1 MSLMLTDEE
10 QLLQESVRGYLDA
23 KVAPLV
29 SEHEK
34 AHTFPWQA
42 LPELYRFGYVRGM
55 ARADDGGDEI
65 SAMAGAILMEE
76 AGRVWNSLR
85 TTLNIQSMVAKLL
98 SLKGT
103 PEQKER
109 FLFPLMEG
117 GRFGFFALT
126 EPDAGSDA
134 QSLITTARP
143 DGDDYVIRGN
153 KIYITNALA
162 CDFGIVIARVPDHG
176 PTAFLVDKVE
186 SPYTVADIPH
196 MPNNSATS
204 CEMGFDDVRVP
215 AGNVLGDLGGGFAL
229 GMNAV
234 NAGRL
239 NMSMGA
245 VGIMQACLEASIA
258 YSTQRHQFGK
268 PIAAFQLVQQMVVE
282 IATLTETGRLLG
294 YKAARALDSGQSG
307 RFECSMAKYHC
318 GESVNRAASL
328 AIQVHGG
335 AGLMEEFPVERYF
348 RDAREISIPEGT
360 SQMQILQMG
369 KQLLGVSAI
378 R

>member
-1 MSLMLTDEE
+1 
-10 QLLQESVRGYLDA
+10 
-23 KVAPLV
+23 
-29 SEHEK
+29 
-34 AHTFPWQA
+34 
-42 LPELYRFGYVRGM
+42 
-55 ARADDGGDEI
+55 
-65 SAMAGAILMEE
+65 
-76 AGRVWNSLR
+76 
-85 TTLNIQSMVAKLL
+85 
-98 SLKGT
+98 
-103 PEQKER
+103 
-109 FLFPLMEG
+109 MEG
-117 GRFGFFALT
+117 KRFGFFALT

-143 DGDDYVIRGN
+143 DGDDYLIRGN

-162 CDFGIVIARVPDHG
+162 CDFGIVIARVPEHG
-176 PTAFLVDKVE
+176 VTAFLVERDE

-196 MPNNSATS
+196 MPNHSATS

-215 AGNVLGDLGGGFAL
+215 ASNILGELGGGFAL

-234 NAGRL
+234 NSGRL

-245 VGIMQACLEASIA
+245 VGIMQACLEAAIS

-268 PIAAFQLVQQMVVE
+268 PIASFQLVQAMVVE
-282 IATLTETGRLLG
+282 IATLTESSRLLG
-294 YKAARALDSGQSG
+294 YKAARTLDSGQSG
-307 RFECSMAKYHC
+307 RYECSMAKYHC
-318 GESVNRAASL
+318 GESVNRAATL
-328 AIQVHGG
+328 ALQVHGG

-369 KQLLGVSAI
+369 KHLLGVSAI